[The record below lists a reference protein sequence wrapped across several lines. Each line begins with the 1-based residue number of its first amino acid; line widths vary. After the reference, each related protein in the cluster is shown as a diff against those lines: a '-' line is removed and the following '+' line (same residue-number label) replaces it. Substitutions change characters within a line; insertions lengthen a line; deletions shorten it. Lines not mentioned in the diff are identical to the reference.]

1 MAYIGR
7 QLVRGQNRVLDD
19 ISGSFNGSTTAFNLT
34 VDSSASSPGTVY
46 QLWIILGG
54 VVQKPGSDFTVAGS
68 QVTFTTAPA
77 ATLSFWGM
85 IQGDQVDSNTPAD
98 ASVTPSKI
106 ATSGNFTF
114 PAIVTASLELVAA
127 SDAATTLTAA
137 QSVNSLVIMTP
148 TAARNVTTTTA
159 ANIVSQLGS
168 GVKVGTTF
176 TITLRNQASA
186 THAMTLV
193 GGTGVTLDSDNTNT
207 VAATKTRQFI
217 GRVTNKTGSSE
228 AVTVYSMGEGVH

>member
-19 ISGSFNGSTTAFNLT
+19 ISGSFNGSSTVFNLT
-34 VDSSASSPGTVY
+34 VDSLASSPGTTY
-46 QLWIILGG
+46 QLWVVLGG
-54 VVQKPGSDFTVAGS
+54 IVQKPGTDFTVADS

-77 ATLSFWGM
+77 VGLTFWGM

-98 ASVTPSKI
+98 ASVSPSKI

-114 PAIVTASLELVAA
+114 PAIVTSSLELVAA
-127 SDAATTLTAA
+127 SDTATTLTAA

-168 GVKVGTTF
+168 NVKIGTTF
-176 TITLRNQASA
+176 TITFRNQASA

-193 GGTGVTLDSDNTNT
+193 GGTGVTLNSDNTNT